1 MKAYVLD
8 TSALIR
14 YYVPDGPIPD
24 RLDDI
29 VDQAWHGDV
38 LLLVPE
44 LAMVEAAQV
53 LLKKQQANYL
63 TSDEATDILESI
75 MNLPL
80 ETRPHRDLIELAYGL
95 AWKLKLTVYDAIFL
109 ALARK
114 HGAVLVTADQQ
125 LKKAWE
131 SRGKRDT

>member
-114 HGAVLVTADQQ
+114 HGADLVTADQQ